1 LILSLN
7 PVPILM
13 RKFRFVFYVSML
25 VLLCCKKPYNPPATS
40 TSNSYLVVDGV
51 INLSVDSTVIKV
63 SRTVK
68 LNSKTVL
75 NPVLGAT
82 VTIESEQNG
91 SVPLYDIN
99 NDGHYF
105 SYDIAIPPTQRY
117 RLRIVDGA
125 KQYLSDFVTVKP
137 TPNID
142 SIGYNIQ
149 NNIVNLYVNTHDPAN
164 NTRYYRWDYDE
175 TWIFHTK
182 YESSFVL
189 DPSTNTIQPRNAFQQ
204 IFSCFGSDVSPQ
216 LILNSTV
223 KLSKDVVY
231 QNPLTQIPLTSE
243 KIENKYSIL
252 VREYALT
259 QDAFNFYQQ
268 LSNNTEQLGS
278 IFDAQPSQLTGN
290 IHCISNPGEPVLGY
304 VSATNVQTK
313 RVYIVNSQLPGDIPP
328 TYPYDCTQG
337 TALYKDQLGNNQVQN
352 TLINPPID
360 YLPTSAIYAGTTII
374 GYLYSS
380 LECTDCTIRG
390 TLQAPSWW
398 Q

>member
-1 LILSLN
+1 
-7 PVPILM
+7 M
-13 RKFRFVFYVSML
+13 RKFRFVFYVSLL

-40 TSNSYLVVDGV
+40 TLNSYLVVDGV

-82 VTIESEQNG
+82 VTIEGEQSG
-91 SVPLYDIN
+91 SVPLYDFN
-99 NDGHYF
+99 NNGHYF
-105 SYDIAIPPTQRY
+105 SYNIAIPPTQRY

-125 KQYLSDFVTVKP
+125 KQYLSDFVVVKQ

-149 NNIVNLYVNTHDPAN
+149 NNIVNLYVNSHDPAN

-189 DPSTNTIQPRNAFQQ
+189 DPSTNSIQPRNAFQQ
-204 IFSCFGSDVSPQ
+204 IFYCYASDVSPQ

-243 KIENKYSIL
+243 KVENKYSIL

-290 IHCISNPGEPVLGY
+290 IHCLSNPGEPVLGY
-304 VSATNVQTK
+304 VTATNVQTK
-313 RVYIVNSQLPGDIPP
+313 RIYIISSQLPGDIPP
-328 TYPYDCTQG
+328 TYPYDCTQD
-337 TALYKDQLGNNQVQN
+337 TALYKDKLGNNQVQN

-360 YLPTSAIYAGTTII
+360 YLPTSAIYATGTPIII
-374 GYLYSS
+374 GYLYST

-390 TLQAPSWW
+390 TTQAPPWW